1 MNFKSYLSGTIF
13 WILLIWGPIDH
24 SKQFGLAIRIG
35 YLILIPL
42 IIWLLLNWIWNR
54 WQPNINSEIILERIL
69 SGIIGISL
77 FVFAYFEAI
86 STTHIGN
93 TQQIQTRDGMEDVGE
108 YVTIQGA
115 NWGNVFLLIGA
126 ALLVFWFGVLKK
138 EKNLNFNKFFF
149 MILRQN

>member
-24 SKQFGLAIRIG
+24 SNQFGLAIRIG

-42 IIWLLLNWIWNR
+42 IIWLLLNWVWNR
-54 WQPNINSEIILERIL
+54 WQPNIKSEIILERIL
-69 SGIIGISL
+69 SAIIGIAL

-115 NWGNVFLLIGA
+115 NWGNVFLLIIA

-138 EKNLNFNKFFF
+138 GNKSSEF
-149 MILRQN
+149 